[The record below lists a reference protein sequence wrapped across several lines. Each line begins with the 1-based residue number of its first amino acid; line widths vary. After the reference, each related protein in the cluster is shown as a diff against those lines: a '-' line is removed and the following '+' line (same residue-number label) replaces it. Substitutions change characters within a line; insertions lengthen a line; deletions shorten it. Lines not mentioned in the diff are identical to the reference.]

1 MIVHRKNQLPVFCLK
16 LGSVVELAESDP
28 CEKMPFSMLSHL
40 WAVNGKPFDIISCF
54 FRLWNAHYLF
64 PMSICCEQK
73 GRIPHPHQVKFIA
86 IPRGKPSPWE
96 EHVESS
102 SVQWALLQFCVGEG
116 TLRRERLLFLHI
128 NGKDGSQISS
138 VEIVWMRKKPNLS
151 ESFYPNTSVE
161 GENSHGCTYSFDQM
175 LGELEFR
182 HSFSTFV
189 VFWWVLCHFG
199 GLVGKMNTLK
209 TNKYIV

>member
-138 VEIVWMRKKPNLS
+138 VEIVWMRKNPTFPNLS
-151 ESFYPNTSVE
+151 IQILALRVKTAMAVPT
-161 GENSHGCTYSFDQM
+161 
-175 LGELEFR
+175 L
-182 HSFSTFV
+182 STKCLVSWNFV
-189 VFWWVLCHFG
+189 TLSRPSLCFG
-199 GLVGKMNTLK
+199 GFSVTLVDWLEKW
-209 TNKYIV
+209 IH